1 MHGCGVAQAWFTCVC
16 GMVGTLFSHGRLV
29 VPVWLTRASSEADL
43 WFKCDWHLV
52 WLPRDSQVAET
63 WLPHTHSW
71 LACGSGI
78 AQLCCM
84 CGSIAGH
91 VRFKQR
97 TCVFHRWFRG
107 ASKVSHTWF
116 MHGSLMVRVKFRRGS
131 RTTRLGHKW

>member
-16 GMVGTLFSHGRLV
+16 GKVGTWFSHGRLV

-97 TCVFHRWFRG
+97 TCVFTGGLEVLQRCL
-107 ASKVSHTWF
+107 T
-116 MHGSLMVRVKFRRGS
+116 RGS
-131 RTTRLGHKW
+131 CMAHSWFG